1 MNTMFFILGL
11 LAISFAKPIY
21 DLKTSYV
28 THLTPLN
35 FADQVSKYRQ
45 NTHYVSIV
53 HFYKSSGI
61 SSFIQMEN
69 LSTSSL
75 KWISGLTNIGESLE

>member
-11 LAISFAKPIY
+11 LAISIAKPIY
-21 DLKTSYV
+21 DIKTSYV
-28 THLTPLN
+28 THLSPLN

-53 HFYKSSGI
+53 HFYTSTGI
-61 SSFIQMEN
+61 AN
-69 LSTSSL
+69 L
-75 KWISGLTNIGESLE
+75 I